1 MIIPFII
8 AAISMGIVYLYGCI
22 GETII
27 EKGGNL
33 NLGIPG
39 IMCLGVLG
47 GAVGVNVYCSIFGA
61 TNISTPGILAVSIFF
76 SFMFASLGGLI
87 YAVLTVSLQA
97 NQNVTGL
104 TLTTFGVGLMKF
116 LGSNMNRNYFT
127 NAAKAIK
134 KLFPNVLE
142 MGFNHNASSKFA
154 QVLIK
159 IGEAMANIFLS
170 YGFLVYL
177 AFILAIATGLFI
189 RYTRCGLFLR
199 SIGESPKTADAQG
212 INVTVYKYLA
222 ILIGSG
228 IAGLG
233 GLYYVMDRSGG
244 TTFVE
249 ASIEAFGWLSVALV
263 IFSMWKPWVG
273 ALGSILFGGLYVLPQ
288 YIGISNIQIKLFDL
302 LPYVVTVLVLIL
314 TSILDAK
321 SSQPPASLGV
331 NYYREDR

>member
-1 MIIPFII
+1 MIQSLII
-8 AAISMGIVYLYGCI
+8 AAISMGIVYLFGCI

-39 IMCLGVLG
+39 IMCLGALG
-47 GAVGVNVYCSIFGA
+47 SAVGVNVYFKIF
-61 TNISTPGILAVSIFF
+61 STEKDVIVVVILLVAIFF
-76 SFMFASLGGLI
+76 AFLFASLGGLI
-87 YAVLTVSLQA
+87 YAFLTVSLHA

-104 TLTTFGVGLMKF
+104 TLTTFGVGLMRF
-116 LGSNMNRNYFT
+116 FGSNMNHDNFT
-127 NAAKAIK
+127 TASKAIK
-134 KLFPNVLE
+134 KLFVNYDKL
-142 MGFNHNASSKFA
+142 GWF
-154 QVLIK
+154 
-159 IGEAMANIFLS
+159 GEVFLS

-177 AFILAIATGLFI
+177 AFILAIFTGIFI
-189 RYTRCGLFLR
+189 KYTKTGLFLR
-199 SIGESPKTADAQG
+199 AVGESPKTADAQG
-212 INVTVYKYLA
+212 INVTAYKYLA

-288 YIGISNIQIKLFDL
+288 YLPISNIQIKLFDL
-302 LPYVVTVLVLIL
+302 LPYVVTVVILII
-314 TSILDAK
+314 TSVLDAK
-321 SSQPPASLGV
+321 NSQPPASLGV

>member
-1 MIIPFII
+1 MFIAFII
-8 AAISMGIVYLYGCI
+8 AAISMGVVYLYGCI

-39 IMCLGVLG
+39 IMCLGALG
-47 GAVGVNVYCSIFGA
+47 GAVGVNTYFAIFSSGEA
-61 TNISTPGILAVSIFF
+61 NTILVLVITILF
-76 SFMFASLGGLI
+76 SFLFAALGGLI
-87 YAVLTVSLQA
+87 YAILTVSLQA

-104 TLTTFGVGLMKF
+104 TLTTFGVGMMKF
-116 LGSNMNRNYFT
+116 FGSNMNQEKFT
-127 NAAKAIK
+127 TASKAIK
-134 KLFPNVLE
+134 KLFPNY
-142 MGFNHNASSKFA
+142 ASLGNFGK
-154 QVLIK
+154 L
-159 IGEAMANIFLS
+159 FLS

-177 AFILAIATGLFI
+177 AFILAIGVGLFI
-189 RYTRCGLFLR
+189 RYTRVGLFLR

-212 INVTVYKYLA
+212 INVTKYKYLA

-249 ASIEAFGWLSVALV
+249 ASIEAFGWLAVALV

-273 ALGSILFGGLYVLPQ
+273 AIGSIIFGGLYVLPQ
-288 YIGISNIQIKLFDL
+288 YIGVSNIQMKIFNLF
-302 LPYVVTVLVLIL
+302 PYVVTVLVLII
-314 TSILDAK
+314 TSIFDAK
-321 SSQPPASLGV
+321 NSQPPASLGV

>member
-1 MIIPFII
+1 MITSLIV
-8 AAISMGIVYLYGCI
+8 AAISMGIVYLFGCI

-39 IMCLGVLG
+39 IMCLGALG
-47 GAVGVNVYCSIFGA
+47 GAVGVNVYFKIFG
-61 TNISTPGILAVSIFF
+61 TEKQVIVVVVILVSIFF
-76 SFMFASLGGLI
+76 AFLFAALGGMI
-87 YAVLTVSLQA
+87 YAFLTVSLHA

-116 LGSNMNRNYFT
+116 FGSNMNHDNFT
-127 NAAKAIK
+127 TASKAIK
-134 KLFPNVLE
+134 KLFVNYDKL
-142 MGFNHNASSKFA
+142 GWF
-154 QVLIK
+154 
-159 IGEAMANIFLS
+159 GEVFLS

-177 AFILAIATGLFI
+177 AFILAILTGVFI
-189 RYTRCGLFLR
+189 KYTRTGLFLR
-199 SIGESPKTADAQG
+199 SVGESPKTADAQG
-212 INVTVYKYLA
+212 INVTAYKYLA

-273 ALGSILFGGLYVLPQ
+273 ILGSILFGGLYVLPQ
-288 YIGISNIQIKLFDL
+288 YLHISNTQIKLFDL
-302 LPYVVTVLVLIL
+302 LPYVVTVAILII
-314 TSILDAK
+314 TSLLDAK
-321 SSQPPASLGV
+321 NSQPPASLGV

>member
-1 MIIPFII
+1 MITSLII
-8 AAISMGIVYLYGCI
+8 AAISMGIVYLFGCI

-39 IMCLGVLG
+39 IMCLGALG
-47 GAVGVNVYCSIFGA
+47 GAVGVNVYFKIFG
-61 TNISTPGILAVSIFF
+61 TEKEVIVVVILLVSIFF
-76 SFMFASLGGLI
+76 AFLFAGLGGLI
-87 YAVLTVSLQA
+87 YAFLTVSLHA

-104 TLTTFGVGLMKF
+104 TLTTFGVGLMRF
-116 LGSNMNRNYFT
+116 LGSNMNHDNFT
-127 NAAKAIK
+127 TASKAIK
-134 KLFPNVLE
+134 KLFVGYDKL
-142 MGFNHNASSKFA
+142 GWF
-154 QVLIK
+154 
-159 IGEAMANIFLS
+159 GEIFLS

-177 AFILAIATGLFI
+177 AFILVIVTTI
-189 RYTRCGLFLR
+189 IIKYTKTGLFLR
-199 SIGESPKTADAQG
+199 AVGESPKTADAQG
-212 INVTVYKYLA
+212 INVTAYKYLA

-273 ALGSILFGGLYVLPQ
+273 AFGSILFGGLSVLPQ
-288 YIGISNIQIKLFDL
+288 YLRISNTQIKLFDL
-302 LPYVVTVLVLIL
+302 LPYIVTVIILII
-314 TSILDAK
+314 TSVLDAK
-321 SSQPPASLGV
+321 NSQPPASLGV